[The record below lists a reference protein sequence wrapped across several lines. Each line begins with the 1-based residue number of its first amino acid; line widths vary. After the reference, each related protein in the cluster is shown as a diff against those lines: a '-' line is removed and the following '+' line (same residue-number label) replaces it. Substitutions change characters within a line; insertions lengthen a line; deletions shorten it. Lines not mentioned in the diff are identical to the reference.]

1 MQQLQEIEL
10 TVAEQVWGQRRAFWG
25 RCGRQLDRVDWRR
38 VCAKQAAVAAVTWQ
52 LLLWDVRGLLTL
64 LPLVSCRHTPL
75 EGKNRAYPLIPHAA
89 LGYGRYPP
97 VGMCRFASISLAHET
112 R

>member
-10 TVAEQVWGQRRAFWG
+10 TVAGQVWGQRRAFWG

-52 LLLWDVRGLLTL
+52 LLL
-64 LPLVSCRHTPL
+64 
-75 EGKNRAYPLIPHAA
+75 
-89 LGYGRYPP
+89 
-97 VGMCRFASISLAHET
+97 
-112 R
+112 